1 MVAVLGAT
9 GVAIAASLGL
19 HSARPSARRIAP
31 PVSPPAQRVAAG
43 SSAPP
48 SPGSPLAVGHDPTP
62 PDAPVVEAAPRRSAH
77 THAIAGRTR
86 PAGAKTTRP
95 GPVLPA
101 DELLKRAQD
110 KFDVGETVAALAL
123 ARQAAN
129 AGARAPAHLLI
140 GQVLM
145 SERRFDEAE
154 QEFAEAARL
163 DPGDGRA
170 TRLLTLVRETRSGRP

>member
-1 MVAVLGAT
+1 MVAVLAAT
-9 GVAIAASLGL
+9 GFAIAASLGL
-19 HSARPSARRIAP
+19 HSAQPSAGRIAAA
-31 PVSPPAQRVAAG
+31 VSAPAQHPAAG
-43 SSAPP
+43 SNPPP
-48 SPGSPLAVGHDPTP
+48 SPGPPFAVEHDPTP
-62 PDAPVVEAAPRRSAH
+62 PDAPVVEAGPRRSAH
-77 THAIAGRTR
+77 AIAGRAR
-86 PAGAKTTRP
+86 PAGAKTVRP

-101 DELLKRAQD
+101 EELLKRAQD

-129 AGARAPAHLLI
+129 AGARAPAHLLM

-163 DPGDGRA
+163 DPGDKRA